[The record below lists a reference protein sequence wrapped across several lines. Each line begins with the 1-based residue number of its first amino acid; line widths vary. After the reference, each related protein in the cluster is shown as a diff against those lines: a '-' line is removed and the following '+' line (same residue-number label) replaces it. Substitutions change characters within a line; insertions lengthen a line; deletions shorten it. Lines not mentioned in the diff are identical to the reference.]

1 MGLLNALLGNASEVS
16 LEALN
21 KDFGH
26 LLADGEQIEAGYQL
40 IRDGF
45 FFTNKRLVY
54 IDKQGVTGKKISY
67 MSIMYKNISRFAVET
82 AGNFDLD
89 AELKIWISG
98 EALPSVNLQFNKNV
112 NVYNVQKI
120 LIKHLG

>member
-1 MGLLNALLGNASEVS
+1 MGLFNALLGNASEVS
-16 LEALN
+16 LEVLN
-21 KDFGH
+21 KDYGH
-26 LLADGEQIEAGYQL
+26 LLADGEKIEAGYQL

-67 MSIMYKNISRFAVET
+67 MTILYKNISRFAVET

-98 EALPSVNLQFNKNV
+98 EALPSVSLQFNKNV
-112 NVYNVQKI
+112 NVYNVQKM
-120 LIKHLG
+120 LMTHLV

>member
-1 MGLLNALLGNASEVS
+1 MGLFNALLGNASEVS
-16 LEALN
+16 LEVLN
-21 KDFGH
+21 KDYEH
-26 LLADGEQIEAGYQL
+26 LLAEGEKIEAGYQL

-54 IDKQGVTGKKISY
+54 IDKQGVSGKKISY
-67 MSIMYKNISRFAVET
+67 MSIMYKNVSRFAVET
-82 AGNFDLD
+82 AGHFDLD
-89 AELKIWISG
+89 AELKIWVSG
-98 EALPSVNLQFNKNV
+98 EALPSVSLQFNKNV

>member
-120 LIKHLG
+120 LIKHL